1 MRKTIFILAS
11 LFMTVATMTSCKTE
25 AEKVDDS
32 AEEVVEAQQDL
43 DEAKADYEAQY
54 NQFRLESDE
63 RITANEQLIADLK
76 VYSKDKKNEA
86 KVEYD
91 KMIADLEAKN
101 EAMKVRVRDYQDV
114 GSDKWES
121 FKREFNHDMDEL
133 GASLKDIGKNN
144 VK

>member
-1 MRKTIFILAS
+1 
-11 LFMTVATMTSCKTE
+11 MTVATMTSCKTE

-32 AEEVVEAQQDL
+32 AEEVVDAQQNL

-54 NQFRLESDE
+54 NQFKLDTDE
-63 RITANEQLIADLK
+63 RITANEKEIADLK
-76 VYSKDKKNEA
+76 VYSRDKKNEA

-91 KMIADLEAKN
+91 KMIADLESKN
-101 EAMKVRVRDYQDV
+101 EAMKVRVREYKNE
-114 GSDKWES
+114 GSENWES

>member
-1 MRKTIFILAS
+1 M
-11 LFMTVATMTSCKTE
+11 
-25 AEKVDDS
+25 
-32 AEEVVEAQQDL
+32 EAQQDL

-101 EAMKVRVRDYQDV
+101 EAMKVRVRDYKDE